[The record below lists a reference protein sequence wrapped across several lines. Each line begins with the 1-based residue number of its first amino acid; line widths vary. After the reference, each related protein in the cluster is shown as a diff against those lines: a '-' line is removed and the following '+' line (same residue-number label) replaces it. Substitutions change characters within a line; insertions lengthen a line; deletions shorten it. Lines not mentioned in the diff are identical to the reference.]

1 MDVADGV
8 TMSMEGTILFV
19 EDSED
24 DTQLLIS
31 ELNRGGFAPAFER
44 VDSAAKLLSALERQ
58 SWDVILSDD
67 AMPGFSSLAALEVL
81 KERGHDIP
89 FIVVSGAI
97 GEEAAVTVMKA
108 GARDYVAK
116 DDLTGLVPSVERE
129 LRDAEDRRARRD
141 AENAL
146 TRSRQELENFFDHA
160 PLGIHWEGPDGTI
173 LRANEAELN
182 LLGYARDEYVGHN
195 IAEFHADDGVST
207 DILKRLKRGET
218 LDGYEAR
225 LRCKDGAI
233 KHAAIN
239 ANALWE
245 NGRLIHSRTFTRD
258 ITDRRQAQ
266 AALAYLAAIVESS
279 EDAIIGKTLDG
290 TILTWNSGAEEMYG
304 YSADEVKGR
313 SFSILV
319 PSYRPYEL
327 PQIYEQIKR
336 GERIERYETV
346 RVRKDGRSIEISLTL
361 SPIKNAAGVVIGVSA
376 IERDIT
382 ARKAEEAERLKL
394 IHELT
399 DALGKIK
406 TLKGLLPICSSCKKI
421 RDDKGYWQKVES
433 FISEH
438 TEVEFT
444 HGICPECV
452 RRVYPE
458 YTLGQK

>member
-1 MDVADGV
+1 MKKPLNVL
-8 TMSMEGTILFV
+8 IV
-19 EDSED
+19 EDSEA
-24 DTQLLIS
+24 DTQLLVR
-31 ELNRGGFAPAFER
+31 ELNRGGFEPAFER
-44 VDSAAKLLSALERQ
+44 VDSAAKLLSALEKQ
-58 SWDVILSDD
+58 GWDVILSDD

-81 KERGHDIP
+81 KEKGHDIP

-116 DDLTGLVPSVERE
+116 DDLTGLIPSVERE
-129 LRDAEDRRARRD
+129 LLDAEDRRARRE

-146 TRSRQELENFFDHA
+146 TRSRQELEDFFDHA
-160 PLGIHWEGPDGTI
+160 PVGMHWEAPDGTI

-182 LLGYARDEYVGHN
+182 LLGYAREEYLGHN

-225 LRCKDGAI
+225 LRCKDGTI
-233 KHAAIN
+233 KHVAIN

-245 NGRLIHSRTFTRD
+245 NGRLIHSRTFSRD
-258 ITDRRQAQ
+258 ITDRRQAE
-266 AALAYLAAIVESS
+266 AALAYVAAIVESS
-279 EDAIIGKTLDG
+279 DDAIIGKTLDG

-304 YSADEVKGR
+304 YSAEEVRGR
-313 SFSILV
+313 SISILV
-319 PSYRPYEL
+319 PPYRPEEL
-327 PQIYEQIKR
+327 PQIYEKIKR

-346 RVRKDGRSIEISLTL
+346 RVRKDGKTIEVSLTL
-361 SPIKNAAGVVIGVSA
+361 SPIKNAVGVVIGVSA

-382 ARKAEEAERLKL
+382 ARKEEEAERLKL

-433 FISEH
+433 YISEH
-438 TEVEFT
+438 TDAEFT

-458 YTLGQK
+458 YTVGQ